1 VRVTSPHRSADLP
14 AHRGSK
20 YGLPERGPGSVAG
33 WRIRIAALLIDWVLA
48 NLAAVA
54 LTQTRNVWSA
64 QSWLGWTPFIVW
76 FVEVWLSTGLSGA
89 SVGQHVLRLAVLR
102 LDHQPVGLVRAF
114 IRTALLALI
123 IPPLVFDRDGRGLH
137 DMAAGTIVV
146 RGPGTPLGRD
156 ERSIAP

>member
-1 VRVTSPHRSADLP
+1 MRVTRPHPSADLP

-33 WRIRIAALLIDWVLA
+33 WGIRIAALAIDWVVA

-54 LTQTRNVWSA
+54 LTQTRSVWSA
-64 QSWLGWTPFIVW
+64 QSWLGWTPFILW
-76 FVEVWLSTGLSGA
+76 FLEVWLSTGLSGA
-89 SVGQHVLRLAVLR
+89 SVGQHLLRLTVLR
-102 LDHQPVGLVRAF
+102 LDHRRVGLYRAL

-146 RGPGTPLGRD
+146 RGPGSR
-156 ERSIAP
+156 